1 MFELM
6 LLELALSAESENAP
20 TSPADDAAEFFKPE
34 ATKSLPDWFPDWAR
48 ELADLY
54 FSGST
59 CVFILHGN
67 VNDLIRNVDE
77 DGNESYTNLVDFL
90 GQNLFGT
97 WDMVLRHDLSNG
109 LRAHAGADAERHQEM
124 MRYLTTLMGPHQK
137 WSRSAD
143 DILLTLNQLLERNLL
158 NEPQKRK
165 SYGLLF
171 EYAQYLVPESDV
183 ESLSGQKGARLVR
196 FLQWAQNPYIKKV
209 NIAFC
214 LIADSL
220 MEVND
225 RLVQSPHVA
234 TIEIPMPDSE
244 TRQSFVD
251 HFDKNEGGLARV
263 TDFKA
268 NELGQLANGLTLV
281 NVNMLLAKAKRSGKK
296 IDGQRFSQ
304 LKKMAIERQCQGLL
318 EFVQPEHT
326 LDLVVGHDAAKGR
339 LRQDAEFI
347 MSGRLDA
354 SPMGYLFCGPVG
366 TGKTFLAECFAGSI
380 GIPCVKLKNFRS
392 KYVGETEA
400 NLERVLNVLRSLG
413 PVVVMIDEA
422 DAALG
427 NRTSGGDSGTSARVF
442 SMIASQMGNTDYR
455 GKIIWMLMTCRPDLL
470 PIDLKRQGRA
480 EVHIPL
486 FYPRDDDEVK
496 KMFVVMARKN
506 KIKLGA
512 DAVPTVDVERNLSG
526 ADIEGVVLS
535 AKRQAVIRGETEIN
549 KQELADCVAGFIP
562 SAQGLEKEMQEV
574 AGVLECTQM
583 DFLTDEWAKVL
594 KTPQGRS
601 QLQNR
606 LVSLRQMI
614 DG

>member
-1 MFELM
+1 M
-6 LLELALSAESENAP
+6 SADP
-20 TSPADDAAEFFKPE
+20 TTAADGQADDTDDFFTPE
-34 ATKSLPDWFPDWAR
+34 ASKSLPDWFPAWAR

-67 VNDLIRNVDE
+67 VNDLIRHE
-77 DGNESYTNLVDFL
+77 DSDGEAGYCTLVDFL
-90 GQNLFGT
+90 GENLFGS

-109 LRAHAGADAERHQEM
+109 LRALAGSDADRHQEM

-137 WSRSAD
+137 WSRSPD
-143 DILLTLNQLLERNLL
+143 DILLTLDQLLERNLL
-158 NEPQKRK
+158 NESEKRK
-165 SYGLLF
+165 SYGLVF
-171 EYAQYLVPESDV
+171 EYAQYLVPASDI
-183 ESLSGQKGARLVR
+183 ESLAGQRGARLVR

-220 MEVND
+220 TEIND

-234 TIEIPMPDSE
+234 TIEVPMPENE
-244 TRQSFVD
+244 TRQKFVE
-251 HFDKNEGGLARV
+251 HFDETEDLTKI

-268 NELGQLANGLTLV
+268 GPLAQLANGLSLV
-281 NVNMLLAKAKRSGKK
+281 NVNILLQKAKRSGRK
-296 IDGQRFSQ
+296 IDGERFGQ
-304 LKKMAIERQCQGLL
+304 LKKKAIERQCQGLL
-318 EFVQPEHT
+318 EFIEPNHT

-347 MSGRLDA
+347 MNGRLDA

-380 GIPCVKLKNFRS
+380 GIPCVKLRNFRS
-392 KYVGETEA
+392 KYVGETEG
-400 NLERVLNVLRSLG
+400 NLERVLGVLRSLG

-442 SMIASQMGNTDYR
+442 SMIASQMGNTEYR
-455 GKIIWMLMTCRPDLL
+455 GRIIWMLMTCRPDLL

-486 FYPRDDDEVK
+486 FYPRNEDEVK

-506 KIKLGA
+506 KIKLA
-512 DAVPTVDVERNLSG
+512 DDAVPTVTKERNLSG
-526 ADIEGVVLS
+526 ADIEGIVLS
-535 AKRQAVIRGETEIN
+535 AKRQTVLRGESELN
-549 KQELADCVAGFIP
+549 QKDLQESVDAFIP
-562 SAQGLEKEMQEV
+562 SSQGLEKEMQEV
-574 AGVLECTQM
+574 AAVLECTQR
-583 DFLTDEWAKVL
+583 DFLTDQWTKVL
-594 KTPQGRS
+594 ENPQGRS

-606 LVSLRQMI
+606 LVSLRGLI
-614 DG
+614 DGQ